1 LKILVAYMLLAS
13 ILGLA
18 TVYALNLVLEG
29 YGNAEL
35 KPVEYTPSR
44 ASDLE
49 ERKSLTIGGVRVV
62 GFEFYSLVI
71 ALISASITFYIIK
84 RRSTRIYGSLKASR
98 ISSNL
103 YAPYG

>member
-1 LKILVAYMLLAS
+1 MRILVAYILLAS

-18 TVYALNLVLEG
+18 TVYALNLVLDG
-29 YGNAEL
+29 YEIAKM
-35 KPVEYTPSR
+35 KPIEYTPSR

-49 ERKSLTIGGVRVV
+49 ERRSLTIGGVRVV
-62 GFEFYSLVI
+62 GLEFYSLII
-71 ALISASITFYIIK
+71 ALILASITFYIVK
-84 RRSTRIYGSLKASR
+84 RRSLRIYGSLKASR